1 MRFGTRK
8 LIEMPRRFVFG
19 RVAEFDV
26 TVKVRSARKT
36 ALSLCTFF
44 AFFKGVTTEETRL
57 PRHNHSAVMELQNV
71 YFGCAQSVW
80 HKLSLSSFSAWDKD
94 RPLGPLGHLVTV
106 VMRKVPRGRYHRT
119 LRHLIHNWATEC
131 IKIVLRYVG
140 THQNPAHRPLS
151 RFHYY
156 HATRT
161 F

>member
-1 MRFGTRK
+1 MKSQERPERCF
-8 LIEMPRRFVFG
+8 E
-19 RVAEFDV
+19 
-26 TVKVRSARKT
+26 
-36 ALSLCTFF
+36 LCTSF
-44 AFFKGVTTEETRL
+44 AFFEGVTTEETRL

-71 YFGCAQSVW
+71 CFGCAQSVW
-80 HKLSLSSFSAWDKD
+80 HKPSLSSLSARDKD

-119 LRHLIHNWATEC
+119 LRHLIHNWATKC

-151 RFHYY
+151 RFHSY